1 MNHKISSAIGEIVEA
16 QGSSLSAADAIVK
29 LKEQFSDSELEDF
42 YKVLNFSNL
51 EQAVQAIISDIKG

>member
-16 QGSSLSAADAIVK
+16 QGSSLPTAEVIAK
-29 LKEQFSDSELEDF
+29 LKEQFPDAELEDF
-42 YKVLNFSNL
+42 YKVLKFSNL